1 MKRKLVALIVAI
13 MMIGSCMGAFAIT
26 PNVNDGVTLC
36 YDNGDLALI
45 EAGIAQYYPTEQKM
59 VGYTI
64 KDGGIYMIVEE
75 TTYAL
80 DPADN
85 VAYMYAA
92 SDLYLTF
99 YASKSQADL
108 QAFLASVVISSTD
121 TKLVTVDADRVID
134 KNIEELLAKYPG
146 YEVKYEFKDK
156 DGNVTAVL
164 IGKDTDKGTVYVYAT
179 LSAST
184 VDQAPAGQPTTGPDA
199 FDLDYLQY
207 DDSVI
212 SAFAFKPEVFGNG
225 ITFSHK
231 NAKSL
236 FSMTVVYDSKVVI
249 QLRDQE
255 GRLYPVSGASY
266 NAADNGYVTTMKAG
280 ESKTFGWYGT
290 DGAGYH
296 KAGTLAKPAD
306 IWLDLNVTV
315 STQAKDLAGVA
326 LMSGRADMR
335 FDYKVSHGDAAH
347 NGNYSGNSG
356 STSPKTGDARMAY
369 LTLASLVVLAGV
381 AVVITR
387 KLRTNA

>member
-13 MMIGSCMGAFAIT
+13 MMIGSCVGAFAI
-26 PNVNDGVTLC
+26 DG
-36 YDNGDLALI
+36 NGTYEQKDITAIENALAT
-45 EAGIAQYYPTEQKM
+45 YYPAEQ
-59 VGYTI
+59 VIEGYTI
-64 KDGGIYMIVEE
+64 KDGGLWMIVKL
-75 TTYAL
+75 TTYSLRNSVAVGE
-80 DPADN
+80 PADADYVKYDN
-85 VAYMYAA
+85 DRTEA
-92 SDLYLTF
+92 SML
-99 YASKSQADL
+99 
-108 QAFLASVVISSTD
+108 AFLEKVVKEKT
-121 TKLVTVDADRVID
+121 TTEAVAVGATEVIA

-146 YEVKYEFKDK
+146 YSKVYEFKDK
-156 DGNVTAVL
+156 DGNVIAVL
-164 IGKDTDKGTVYVYAT
+164 LSNGKDYVYGK

-347 NGNYSGNSG
+347 DGNYSGNSN
-356 STSPKTGDARMAY
+356 SPKTGDARMAY

>member
-13 MMIGSCMGAFAIT
+13 MMIGSCVGAFAI
-26 PNVNDGVTLC
+26 DG
-36 YDNGDLALI
+36 NGTYEQKDITAIENALAT
-45 EAGIAQYYPTEQKM
+45 YYPAEQ
-59 VGYTI
+59 VIEGYTI
-64 KDGGIYMIVEE
+64 KDGGLWMIVKL
-75 TTYAL
+75 TTYSLRNSVAVGE
-80 DPADN
+80 PADADYVKYDN
-85 VAYMYAA
+85 DRTEA
-92 SDLYLTF
+92 SML
-99 YASKSQADL
+99 
-108 QAFLASVVISSTD
+108 AFLEKVVKEKT
-121 TKLVTVDADRVID
+121 TTEAVAVGATEVIA
-134 KNIEELLAKYPG
+134 KNVEELLAKYPG
-146 YEVKYEFKDK
+146 YHEAYRFTDD
-156 DGNVTAVL
+156 DGNVLAVL
-164 IGKDTDKGTVYVYAT
+164 LYNGKDYVYGK

-315 STQAKDLAGVA
+315 STQAKDLDGVA

>member
-13 MMIGSCMGAFAIT
+13 MMIGSCVGAFAI
-26 PNVNDGVTLC
+26 DG
-36 YDNGDLALI
+36 NGTYEQKDITAIENALAT
-45 EAGIAQYYPTEQKM
+45 YYPAEQ
-59 VGYTI
+59 VIEGYTI
-64 KDGGIYMIVEE
+64 KDGGLWMIVKL
-75 TTYAL
+75 TTYSLRNSVAVGE
-80 DPADN
+80 PADADYVKYDN
-85 VAYMYAA
+85 DRTEA
-92 SDLYLTF
+92 SML
-99 YASKSQADL
+99 
-108 QAFLASVVISSTD
+108 AFLEKVVKEKT
-121 TKLVTVDADRVID
+121 TTEAVAVGATEVIG
-134 KNIEELLAKYPG
+134 NSIAELEAKYPG
-146 YEVKYEFKDK
+146 YTKVYDFKDK
-156 DGNVTAVL
+156 DGNVIAVL
-164 IGKDTDKGTVYVYAT
+164 LSNGKDYVYGK

-335 FDYKVSHGDAAH
+335 FDYKVSHGDNAH

>member
-13 MMIGSCMGAFAIT
+13 MMIGSCVGAFALT
-26 PNVNDGVTLC
+26 HDDK
-36 YDNGDLALI
+36 YDADDIAIIN
-45 EAGIAQYYPTEQKM
+45 AGIAQYYPAEQKM
-59 VGYTI
+59 LGYVI
-64 KDGGIYMIVEE
+64 KDGGIWMIVEE
-75 TTYAL
+75 TPYVYKDGAGVAEGQ
-80 DPADN
+80 PA
-85 VAYMYAA
+85 
-92 SDLYLTF
+92 SKLYQD
-99 YASKSQADL
+99 YYDSKSQADL
-108 QAFLASVVISSTD
+108 QLFLASVMELSKTAKTEFVNVNATEVIGNSI
-121 TKLVTVDADRVID
+121 A
-134 KNIEELLAKYPG
+134 ELEAKYPG
-146 YEVKYEFKDK
+146 YSKVYEFKDK
-156 DGNVTAVL
+156 DGNVIAVL
-164 IGKDTDKGTVYVYAT
+164 LSNGKDYVYGK

-199 FDLDYLQY
+199 FDLDYLRY

-225 ITFSHK
+225 VTFSHK
-231 NAKSL
+231 KAKSL

-306 IWLDLNVTV
+306 IWLNLEVAV
-315 STQAKDLAGVA
+315 STQAKDLSGVA
-326 LMSGRADMR
+326 LMSGTADMR
-335 FDYKVSHGDAAH
+335 FDYKVSHGDDAH

>member
-13 MMIGSCMGAFAIT
+13 MMIGSCVGAFALT
-26 PNVNDGVTLC
+26 HDGK
-36 YDNGDLALI
+36 YDADDIAIIN
-45 EAGIAQYYPTEQKM
+45 AGIAQYYPAEQKM
-59 VGYTI
+59 LGYVI
-64 KDGGIYMIVEE
+64 KDGGIWMIVEE
-75 TTYAL
+75 TPYVLKSSAGVAL
-80 DPADN
+80 GA
-85 VAYMYAA
+85 AA
-92 SDLYLTF
+92 SDLYKD
-99 YASKSQADL
+99 YDASKSQADL
-108 QAFLASVVISSTD
+108 QLFLASVVELSKT
-121 TKLVTVDADRVID
+121 TNTEFVNVNATEVIA

-146 YEVKYEFKDK
+146 YSKVYEFKDK
-156 DGNVTAVL
+156 DGNVIAVL
-164 IGKDTDKGTVYVYAT
+164 LSNGKDYVYGT

-335 FDYKVSHGDAAH
+335 FDYKVSHGDNAH

>member
-13 MMIGSCMGAFAIT
+13 MMIGSCVGAFALT
-26 PNVNDGVTLC
+26 HDGK
-36 YDNGDLALI
+36 YDADDIAI
-45 EAGIAQYYPTEQKM
+45 IKAGIAQYYPAEQKM
-59 VGYTI
+59 LGYVI
-64 KDGGIYMIVEE
+64 KDGGIWMIVEE
-75 TTYAL
+75 TPYVYKDGAGVTPGA
-80 DPADN
+80 
-85 VAYMYAA
+85 AA
-92 SDLYLTF
+92 SDLYKD
-99 YASKSQADL
+99 YDESKSQADL
-108 QAFLASVVISSTD
+108 QLFLASVMELSKTTKTEFVNVNATEVIGNSI
-121 TKLVTVDADRVID
+121 A
-134 KNIEELLAKYPG
+134 ELEAKYPG
-146 YEVKYEFKDK
+146 YSKVYEFKDK

-164 IGKDTDKGTVYVYAT
+164 LSNGKDYVYGT

-225 ITFSHK
+225 IPFSHK

-315 STQAKDLAGVA
+315 STQAKDLNGAA

-335 FDYKVSHGDAAH
+335 FDYKVSHGDDAH

>member
-13 MMIGSCMGAFAIT
+13 MMVGSCVGAFAI
-26 PNVNDGVTLC
+26 DG
-36 YDNGDLALI
+36 NGTYEQKDITAIENALAT
-45 EAGIAQYYPTEQKM
+45 YYPAEQ
-59 VGYTI
+59 VIEGYTI
-64 KDGGIYMIVEE
+64 KDGGLWMIVKL
-75 TTYAL
+75 TTYSLRNSVAVGE
-80 DPADN
+80 PADADYVKYDN
-85 VAYMYAA
+85 DRTEA
-92 SDLYLTF
+92 SML
-99 YASKSQADL
+99 
-108 QAFLASVVISSTD
+108 AFLEKVVKEKT
-121 TKLVTVDADRVID
+121 TTEAVAVGATEVIA

-146 YEVKYEFKDK
+146 YSKVYEFKDK

-164 IGKDTDKGTVYVYAT
+164 LSNGKDYVYGT

-315 STQAKDLAGVA
+315 STQAKDLDGVA

-335 FDYKVSHGDAAH
+335 FDYKVSHGDNAH

>member
-13 MMIGSCMGAFAIT
+13 MMIGSCVGAFAI
-26 PNVNDGVTLC
+26 DG
-36 YDNGDLALI
+36 NGTYEQKDITAIENALAT
-45 EAGIAQYYPTEQKM
+45 YYPAEQ
-59 VGYTI
+59 VIEGYTI
-64 KDGGIYMIVEE
+64 KDGGLWMIVKL
-75 TTYAL
+75 TTYSLRNSVAVGE
-80 DPADN
+80 PADADYVKYDN
-85 VAYMYAA
+85 DRTEA
-92 SDLYLTF
+92 SML
-99 YASKSQADL
+99 
-108 QAFLASVVISSTD
+108 AFLEKVVKEKT
-121 TKLVTVDADRVID
+121 TTEAVAVGATEVIA
-134 KNIEELLAKYPG
+134 KNVEELLAKYPG
-146 YEVKYEFKDK
+146 YHEAYRFTDD
-156 DGNVTAVL
+156 DGNVLAVL
-164 IGKDTDKGTVYVYAT
+164 LYNGKDYVYGK

>member
-13 MMIGSCMGAFAIT
+13 MMIGSCVGAFAI
-26 PNVNDGVTLC
+26 DG
-36 YDNGDLALI
+36 NGTYEQKDITAIENALAT
-45 EAGIAQYYPTEQKM
+45 YYPAEQ
-59 VGYTI
+59 VIEGYTI
-64 KDGGIYMIVEE
+64 KDGGLWMIVKL
-75 TTYAL
+75 TTYSLRNSVAVGE
-80 DPADN
+80 PADADYVKYDN
-85 VAYMYAA
+85 DRTEA
-92 SDLYLTF
+92 SML
-99 YASKSQADL
+99 
-108 QAFLASVVISSTD
+108 AFLEKVVKEKT
-121 TKLVTVDADRVID
+121 TTEAVAVGATEVIA

-146 YEVKYEFKDK
+146 YSKVYEFKDK
-156 DGNVTAVL
+156 DGNVIAVL
-164 IGKDTDKGTVYVYAT
+164 LSNGKDYVYGK

-347 NGNYSGNSG
+347 DGNYSGNSG

>member
-13 MMIGSCMGAFAIT
+13 MMIGSCVGAFALT
-26 PNVNDGVTLC
+26 HDGK
-36 YDNGDLALI
+36 YDADDIAI
-45 EAGIAQYYPTEQKM
+45 IKAGIAQYYPAEQKM
-59 VGYTI
+59 LGYVI
-64 KDGGIYMIVEE
+64 KDGGIWMIVEE
-75 TTYAL
+75 TPYVYKDGAGVAEGQ
-80 DPADN
+80 PA
-85 VAYMYAA
+85 
-92 SDLYLTF
+92 SKLYQD
-99 YASKSQADL
+99 YYDSKSQADL
-108 QAFLASVVISSTD
+108 QLFLASVMELSKTAKTEFVNVNATEVIGNSI
-121 TKLVTVDADRVID
+121 A
-134 KNIEELLAKYPG
+134 ELEAKYPG
-146 YEVKYEFKDK
+146 YSKVYEFKDK
-156 DGNVTAVL
+156 DGNVIAVL
-164 IGKDTDKGTVYVYAT
+164 LSNGKDYVYGK

-199 FDLDYLQY
+199 FDLDYLRY

-225 ITFSHK
+225 VTFSHK

-306 IWLDLNVTV
+306 IWLNLEVAV
-315 STQAKDLAGVA
+315 STQAKDLSGVA
-326 LMSGRADMR
+326 LMSGTAAMR
-335 FDYKVSHGDAAH
+335 FDYKVSHGDDAH

>member
-13 MMIGSCMGAFAIT
+13 MMIGSCMGAFAMT
-26 PNVNDGVTLC
+26 ANGSGVQC
-36 YDNGDLALI
+36 YDADDLKI
-45 EAGIAQYYPTEQKM
+45 INAGLAQYYPTEQKM

-64 KDGGIYMIVEE
+64 KDGGIYMIMEE

-80 DPADN
+80 DDADMVW
-85 VAYMYAA
+85 VAYAA
-92 SDLYLTF
+92 SPLYQTY
-99 YASKSQADL
+99 YASKTQADL

-121 TKLVTVDADRVID
+121 TKLVEVNADKVIA
-134 KNIEELLAKYPG
+134 KNIDELLAQYPG
-146 YEVKYEFKDK
+146 YSEAYRFTDSNN
-156 DGNVTAVL
+156 NVTAVL
-164 IGKDTDKGTVYVYAT
+164 LYNATTGAYVYAT

-184 VDQAPAGQPTTGPDA
+184 VDQDPIGQPTTGPDA

-255 GRLYPVSGASY
+255 GRLYPVSGATY

-296 KAGTLAKPAD
+296 AAGTLADPAD

-315 STQAKDLAGVA
+315 STQAKDLSGVA

-335 FDYKVSHGDAAH
+335 FDYIVSHGDAAH
-347 NGNYSGNSG
+347 DGNYSGNSG
-356 STSPKTGDARMAY
+356 SSSPKTGDARMAY

>member
-1 MKRKLVALIVAI
+1 M
-13 MMIGSCMGAFAIT
+13 
-26 PNVNDGVTLC
+26 
-36 YDNGDLALI
+36 
-45 EAGIAQYYPTEQKM
+45 
-59 VGYTI
+59 
-64 KDGGIYMIVEE
+64 
-75 TTYAL
+75 
-80 DPADN
+80 
-85 VAYMYAA
+85 
-92 SDLYLTF
+92 
-99 YASKSQADL
+99 
-108 QAFLASVVISSTD
+108 
-121 TKLVTVDADRVID
+121 
-134 KNIEELLAKYPG
+134 
-146 YEVKYEFKDK
+146 
-156 DGNVTAVL
+156 TAVL
-164 IGKDTDKGTVYVYAT
+164 LYNATTGAYVYAT

-184 VDQAPAGQPTTGPDA
+184 VNPDPEGQPTTGPDA
-199 FDLDYLQY
+199 FELDYLQY

-296 KAGTLAKPAD
+296 KAGTLANPAD

-315 STQAKDLAGVA
+315 STQAKDLDGVA

-335 FDYKVSHGDAAH
+335 FDYKASHGDAAH
-347 NGNYSGNSG
+347 DGNYSGNSG

-381 AVVITR
+381 AVIITR

>member
-26 PNVNDGVTLC
+26 PNVNDGVTPC

-45 EAGIAQYYPTEQKM
+45 AAGIAQYYPTEQKM

-92 SDLYLTF
+92 SDLYQTF

-108 QAFLASVVISSTD
+108 QAFLASVVISSTN
-121 TKLVTVDADRVID
+121 TKLVEVNADKVIA
-134 KNIEELLAKYPG
+134 KNIEELEAKYPG
-146 YEVKYEFKDK
+146 YDAVYSFRDSNN
-156 DGNVTAVL
+156 NVIAVL
-164 IGKDTDKGTVYVYAT
+164 LHNATTGAYVYAT

-315 STQAKDLAGVA
+315 STQAKDLDGVA

>member
-13 MMIGSCMGAFAIT
+13 MMIGSCVGAFAI
-26 PNVNDGVTLC
+26 DG
-36 YDNGDLALI
+36 NGTYEQKDITAIENALAT
-45 EAGIAQYYPTEQKM
+45 YYPAEQ
-59 VGYTI
+59 VIEGYTI
-64 KDGGIYMIVEE
+64 KDGGLWMIVKL
-75 TTYAL
+75 TTYSLRNSVAVGE
-80 DPADN
+80 PADADYVKYDN
-85 VAYMYAA
+85 DRTEA
-92 SDLYLTF
+92 SML
-99 YASKSQADL
+99 
-108 QAFLASVVISSTD
+108 AFLEKVVKEKT
-121 TKLVTVDADRVID
+121 TTEAVAVGATEVIA
-134 KNIEELLAKYPG
+134 KNVEELLAKYPG
-146 YEVKYEFKDK
+146 YHEAYRFTDD
-156 DGNVTAVL
+156 DGNVLAVL
-164 IGKDTDKGTVYVYAT
+164 LYNGKDYVYGK

-326 LMSGRADMR
+326 LMSGRADMW
-335 FDYKVSHGDAAH
+335 FDYKVSHGDNAH

>member
-13 MMIGSCMGAFAIT
+13 MMIGSCVGAFALT
-26 PNVNDGVTLC
+26 HDDK
-36 YDNGDLALI
+36 YDADDIAIIN
-45 EAGIAQYYPTEQKM
+45 AGIAQYYPAEQKM
-59 VGYTI
+59 LGYVI
-64 KDGGIYMIVEE
+64 KDGGIWMIVEE
-75 TTYAL
+75 TPYVYKDGAGVAEGQ
-80 DPADN
+80 PA
-85 VAYMYAA
+85 
-92 SDLYLTF
+92 SKLYQD
-99 YASKSQADL
+99 YYDSKSQADL
-108 QAFLASVVISSTD
+108 QLFLASVMELSKTAKTEFVNVNATEVIGNSI
-121 TKLVTVDADRVID
+121 A
-134 KNIEELLAKYPG
+134 ELEAKYPG
-146 YEVKYEFKDK
+146 YSKVYEFKDK
-156 DGNVTAVL
+156 DGNVIAVL
-164 IGKDTDKGTVYVYAT
+164 LSNGKDYVYGK

-199 FDLDYLQY
+199 FDLDYLRY

-225 ITFSHK
+225 VTFSHK
-231 NAKSL
+231 KAKSL

-306 IWLDLNVTV
+306 IWLNLNVTV
-315 STQAKDLAGVA
+315 STQAKDLSGVA
-326 LMSGRADMR
+326 LMSGTADMR
-335 FDYKVSHGDAAH
+335 FDYKVSHGDDAH

>member
-13 MMIGSCMGAFAIT
+13 MMIGSCVGAFAI
-26 PNVNDGVTLC
+26 DG
-36 YDNGDLALI
+36 NGTYEQKDITAIENALAT
-45 EAGIAQYYPTEQKM
+45 YYPAEQ
-59 VGYTI
+59 VIEGYTI
-64 KDGGIYMIVEE
+64 KDGGLWMIVKL
-75 TTYAL
+75 TTYSLRNSVAVGE
-80 DPADN
+80 PADADYVKYDN
-85 VAYMYAA
+85 DRTEA
-92 SDLYLTF
+92 SML
-99 YASKSQADL
+99 
-108 QAFLASVVISSTD
+108 AFLEKVVKEKT
-121 TKLVTVDADRVID
+121 TTEAVAVGATEVIA
-134 KNIEELLAKYPG
+134 KNVEELLAKYPG
-146 YEVKYEFKDK
+146 YHEAYRFTDD
-156 DGNVTAVL
+156 DGNVLAVL
-164 IGKDTDKGTVYVYAT
+164 LYNGKDYVYGK

-315 STQAKDLAGVA
+315 STQAKDLDGVA

-335 FDYKVSHGDAAH
+335 FDYKVSHGDNAH

>member
-13 MMIGSCMGAFAIT
+13 MMIGSCVGAFAI
-26 PNVNDGVTLC
+26 DG
-36 YDNGDLALI
+36 NGNY
-45 EAGIAQYYPTEQKM
+45 EADDIAVIKNAFAANYSTEQ
-59 VGYTI
+59 VIQGYTI
-64 KDGGIYMIVEE
+64 KDGGLWMIVTVTEYSLPGKVAVGE
-75 TTYAL
+75 
-80 DPADN
+80 PADA
-85 VAYMYAA
+85 AYAKY
-92 SDLYLTF
+92 
-99 YASKSQADL
+99 
-108 QAFLASVVISSTD
+108 
-121 TKLVTVDADRVID
+121 DADRTNASMLAFLKKVVQVETTTEAVAVGATEVIA

-146 YEVKYEFKDK
+146 YSKVYEFKDK

-164 IGKDTDKGTVYVYAT
+164 LKKGKDYVYGT

-184 VDQAPAGQPTTGPDA
+184 VDQDPIGQPTTGPDA

-335 FDYKVSHGDAAH
+335 FDYKVSHGDDAH

>member
-13 MMIGSCMGAFAIT
+13 MMIGSCVGAFALT
-26 PNVNDGVTLC
+26 HDDK
-36 YDNGDLALI
+36 YDADDIAIIN
-45 EAGIAQYYPTEQKM
+45 AGIAQYYPAEQKM
-59 VGYTI
+59 LGYVI
-64 KDGGIYMIVEE
+64 KDGGIWMIVEE
-75 TTYAL
+75 TPYVYKDGAGVAEGQ
-80 DPADN
+80 PA
-85 VAYMYAA
+85 
-92 SDLYLTF
+92 SKLYQD
-99 YASKSQADL
+99 YYDSKSQADL
-108 QAFLASVVISSTD
+108 QLFLASVMELSKTAKTEFVNVNATEVIGNSI
-121 TKLVTVDADRVID
+121 A
-134 KNIEELLAKYPG
+134 ELEAKYPG
-146 YEVKYEFKDK
+146 YSKVYEFKDK
-156 DGNVTAVL
+156 DGNVIAVL
-164 IGKDTDKGTVYVYAT
+164 LSNGKDYVYGK

-199 FDLDYLQY
+199 FDLDYLRY

-225 ITFSHK
+225 VTFSHK
-231 NAKSL
+231 KAKSL

-306 IWLDLNVTV
+306 IWLNLNVTV
-315 STQAKDLAGVA
+315 STQAKDLSGVA
-326 LMSGRADMR
+326 LMSGTAAMR
-335 FDYKVSHGDAAH
+335 FDYKVSHGDDAH

>member
-1 MKRKLVALIVAI
+1 MKRKLIALIVAI
-13 MMIGSCMGAFAIT
+13 MMVGSCMGAFAVTNSKYDVGDI
-26 PNVNDGVTLC
+26 PDIQNAFAVN
-36 YDNGDLALI
+36 
-45 EAGIAQYYPTEQKM
+45 YPAEQ
-59 VGYTI
+59 VIQGYTI
-64 KDGGIYMIVEE
+64 KDGGLWMIV
-75 TTYAL
+75 TTTEYAL
-80 DPADN
+80 SN
-85 VAYMYAA
+85 KVKEGKEI
-92 SDLYLTF
+92 SDEYRTY
-99 YASKSQADL
+99 YASKAEADML
-108 QAFLASVVISSTD
+108 AFLETVV
-121 TKLVTVDADRVID
+121 TKKEPVTTAGAVGATEVIA

-146 YEVKYEFKDK
+146 YSKVYEFKDK

-164 IGKDTDKGTVYVYAT
+164 LNKGKDYVYGT

-335 FDYKVSHGDAAH
+335 FDYKASHGDAAH
-347 NGNYSGNSG
+347 DGNYSGNSN
-356 STSPKTGDARMAY
+356 SPKTGDARMAY

>member
-13 MMIGSCMGAFAIT
+13 MMVGSCVGAFAIDG
-26 PNVNDGVTLC
+26 NDT
-36 YDNGDLALI
+36 YEQKDITAIENALAT
-45 EAGIAQYYPTEQKM
+45 YYPAEQ
-59 VGYTI
+59 VIEGYTI
-64 KDGGIYMIVEE
+64 KDGGLWMIVKL
-75 TTYAL
+75 TTYSLRNSVAVGE
-80 DPADN
+80 PADADYVKYDN
-85 VAYMYAA
+85 DRTEA
-92 SDLYLTF
+92 SML
-99 YASKSQADL
+99 
-108 QAFLASVVISSTD
+108 AFLEKVVKEKT
-121 TKLVTVDADRVID
+121 TTEAVAVGATEVIA
-134 KNIEELLAKYPG
+134 KNIDELKAKYPG
-146 YEVKYEFKDK
+146 YDEEYQFKDK
-156 DGNVTAVL
+156 DGNVIAVL
-164 IGKDTDKGTVYVYAT
+164 LSNGKDYVYGK

-184 VDQAPAGQPTTGPDA
+184 VDQPPVGQPTTGPDA

-315 STQAKDLAGVA
+315 STQAKDLNGAA
-326 LMSGRADMR
+326 LMSGKADMR

-347 NGNYSGNSG
+347 DGNYSGNSG

>member
-13 MMIGSCMGAFAIT
+13 MMVGSCVGAFAI
-26 PNVNDGVTLC
+26 DG
-36 YDNGDLALI
+36 NGTYEQKDITAIENALAT
-45 EAGIAQYYPTEQKM
+45 YYPAEQ
-59 VGYTI
+59 VIEGYTI
-64 KDGGIYMIVEE
+64 KDGGLWMIVKL
-75 TTYAL
+75 TTYSLRNSVAVGE
-80 DPADN
+80 PADADYVKYDN
-85 VAYMYAA
+85 DRTEA
-92 SDLYLTF
+92 SML
-99 YASKSQADL
+99 
-108 QAFLASVVISSTD
+108 AFLEKVVKEKT
-121 TKLVTVDADRVID
+121 TTEAVAVGATEVIA

-146 YEVKYEFKDK
+146 YSKVYEFKDK

-164 IGKDTDKGTVYVYAT
+164 LSNGKDYVYGT

-315 STQAKDLAGVA
+315 STQAKDLNGAA

-335 FDYKVSHGDAAH
+335 FDYIVKHGDAAH

-356 STSPKTGDARMAY
+356 SNSPKTGDARMAY

>member
-13 MMIGSCMGAFAIT
+13 MMVGSCVGAFAI
-26 PNVNDGVTLC
+26 DG
-36 YDNGDLALI
+36 NGTYEQKDITAIENALAT
-45 EAGIAQYYPTEQKM
+45 YYPAEQ
-59 VGYTI
+59 VIEGYTI
-64 KDGGIYMIVEE
+64 KDGGLWMIVKL
-75 TTYAL
+75 TTYSLRNSVAVGE
-80 DPADN
+80 PADADYVKYDN
-85 VAYMYAA
+85 DRTEA
-92 SDLYLTF
+92 SML
-99 YASKSQADL
+99 
-108 QAFLASVVISSTD
+108 AFLEKVVKEKT
-121 TKLVTVDADRVID
+121 TTEAVAVGATEVIA
-134 KNIEELLAKYPG
+134 KNVEELLAKYPG
-146 YEVKYEFKDK
+146 YHEAYRFTDD
-156 DGNVTAVL
+156 DGNVLAVL
-164 IGKDTDKGTVYVYAT
+164 LYNGKDYVYGK

>member
-13 MMIGSCMGAFAIT
+13 MMIGSCVGAFAI
-26 PNVNDGVTLC
+26 DG
-36 YDNGDLALI
+36 NGTYEQKDITAIENALAT
-45 EAGIAQYYPTEQKM
+45 YYPAEQ
-59 VGYTI
+59 VIEGYTI
-64 KDGGIYMIVEE
+64 KDGGLWMIVKL
-75 TTYAL
+75 TTYSLRNSVAVGE
-80 DPADN
+80 PADADYVKYDN
-85 VAYMYAA
+85 DRTEA
-92 SDLYLTF
+92 SML
-99 YASKSQADL
+99 
-108 QAFLASVVISSTD
+108 AFLEKVVKEKT
-121 TKLVTVDADRVID
+121 TTEAVAVGATEVIA

-146 YEVKYEFKDK
+146 YHEAYRFTDD
-156 DGNVTAVL
+156 DGNVLAVL
-164 IGKDTDKGTVYVYAT
+164 LYNGKDYVYGK

-266 NAADNGYVTTMKAG
+266 KAADNGYVTTMKAG

-296 KAGTLAKPAD
+296 KAGTLAKPAN

-347 NGNYSGNSG
+347 DGNYSGNSG

>member
-13 MMIGSCMGAFAIT
+13 MMIGSCVGAFAI
-26 PNVNDGVTLC
+26 DG
-36 YDNGDLALI
+36 NGTYEQKDITAIENALAT
-45 EAGIAQYYPTEQKM
+45 YYPAEQ
-59 VGYTI
+59 VIEGYTI
-64 KDGGIYMIVEE
+64 KDGGLWMIVKL
-75 TTYAL
+75 TTYSLRNSVAVGE
-80 DPADN
+80 PADADYVKYDN
-85 VAYMYAA
+85 DRTEA
-92 SDLYLTF
+92 SML
-99 YASKSQADL
+99 
-108 QAFLASVVISSTD
+108 AFLEKVVKEKT
-121 TKLVTVDADRVID
+121 TTEAVAVGATEVIA

-146 YEVKYEFKDK
+146 YSKVYEFKDK

-164 IGKDTDKGTVYVYAT
+164 LSNGKDYVYGT

-231 NAKSL
+231 KAKSL

>member
-13 MMIGSCMGAFAIT
+13 MMIGSCVGAFAI
-26 PNVNDGVTLC
+26 DRR
-36 YDNGDLALI
+36 DNYEQKDITAIENALAT
-45 EAGIAQYYPTEQKM
+45 YYPAEQ
-59 VGYTI
+59 VIEGYTI
-64 KDGGIYMIVEE
+64 KDGGLWMIVKL
-75 TTYAL
+75 TTYSLRNSVAVGE
-80 DPADN
+80 PADADYVKYDN
-85 VAYMYAA
+85 DRTEA
-92 SDLYLTF
+92 SML
-99 YASKSQADL
+99 
-108 QAFLASVVISSTD
+108 AFLEKVVKEKT
-121 TKLVTVDADRVID
+121 TTEAVAVDADRVIE
-134 KNIEELLAKYPG
+134 KNIDELLAKYPG
-146 YEVKYEFKDK
+146 YSKVYEFKDSA
-156 DGNVTAVL
+156 GNVTAVL
-164 IGKDTDKGTVYVYAT
+164 LSNNATPPKYVYAT

-347 NGNYSGNSG
+347 DGNYSGNSG

>member
-13 MMIGSCMGAFAIT
+13 MMIGSCVGAFAI
-26 PNVNDGVTLC
+26 DG
-36 YDNGDLALI
+36 NGTYEQKDITAIENALAT
-45 EAGIAQYYPTEQKM
+45 YYPAEQ
-59 VGYTI
+59 VIEGYTI
-64 KDGGIYMIVEE
+64 KDGGLWMIVKL
-75 TTYAL
+75 TTYSLRNSVAVGE
-80 DPADN
+80 PADADYVKYDN
-85 VAYMYAA
+85 DRTEA
-92 SDLYLTF
+92 SML
-99 YASKSQADL
+99 
-108 QAFLASVVISSTD
+108 AFLEKVVKEKT
-121 TKLVTVDADRVID
+121 TTEAVAVGATEVIA

-146 YEVKYEFKDK
+146 YSKVYEFKDK

-164 IGKDTDKGTVYVYAT
+164 LSNGKDYVYGT

-315 STQAKDLAGVA
+315 STQAKDLNGAA
-326 LMSGRADMR
+326 LMSGKADMR

>member
-13 MMIGSCMGAFAIT
+13 MMIGSCVGAFALT
-26 PNVNDGVTLC
+26 QDGK
-36 YDNGDLALI
+36 YDDRD
-45 EAGIAQYYPTEQKM
+45 IADIKNAMATYYPAEQ
-59 VGYTI
+59 VIEGYTI
-64 KDGGIYMIVEE
+64 KDGGLWMIV
-75 TTYAL
+75 TTTEYAL
-80 DPADN
+80 SNKVKADKD
-85 VAYMYAA
+85 A
-92 SDLYLTF
+92 SAEYKT
-99 YASKSQADL
+99 YWNSQAESDML
-108 QAFLASVVISSTD
+108 AFLATVVD
-121 TKLVTVDADRVID
+121 AKDPVTTAVAVNADRVIA

-146 YEVKYEFKDK
+146 YSKVYEFKDK

-164 IGKDTDKGTVYVYAT
+164 LSNNATPPKYVYAT

-335 FDYKVSHGDAAH
+335 FDYKVSHGDNAH
-347 NGNYSGNSG
+347 NGNYSGNSN
-356 STSPKTGDARMAY
+356 SPKTGDARMAY

>member
-13 MMIGSCMGAFAIT
+13 MMIGSCVGAFALT
-26 PNVNDGVTLC
+26 QDGK
-36 YDNGDLALI
+36 YDDRD
-45 EAGIAQYYPTEQKM
+45 IADIKNAMATYYPAEQ
-59 VGYTI
+59 VIEGYTI
-64 KDGGIYMIVEE
+64 KDGGLWMIV
-75 TTYAL
+75 TTTEYAL
-80 DPADN
+80 SNKVKADKD
-85 VAYMYAA
+85 A
-92 SDLYLTF
+92 SAEYKT
-99 YASKSQADL
+99 YWNSQAESDML
-108 QAFLASVVISSTD
+108 AFLATVVD
-121 TKLVTVDADRVID
+121 AKDPVTTAVAVNADRVIA

-146 YEVKYEFKDK
+146 YSKVYEFKDK

-164 IGKDTDKGTVYVYAT
+164 LSNNAT
-179 LSAST
+179 
-184 VDQAPAGQPTTGPDA
+184 PPTTGPDA

-335 FDYKVSHGDAAH
+335 FDYKVSHGDNAH

>member
-13 MMIGSCMGAFAIT
+13 MMVGSCMGAFAVTNSKYDAGDIT
-26 PNVNDGVTLC
+26 DIQNAFAINYP
-36 YDNGDLALI
+36 AEQAI
-45 EAGIAQYYPTEQKM
+45 E
-59 VGYTI
+59 GYTI
-64 KDGGIYMIVEE
+64 KDGGLWMIV
-75 TTYAL
+75 TTTEYAL
-80 DPADN
+80 SN
-85 VAYMYAA
+85 KVKEGKEI
-92 SDLYLTF
+92 SDEYRTY
-99 YASKSQADL
+99 YASKAEADML
-108 QAFLASVVISSTD
+108 AFLETVV
-121 TKLVTVDADRVID
+121 TKKEPVTTAVAVGATEVIA

-146 YEVKYEFKDK
+146 YSKVYEFKDK

-164 IGKDTDKGTVYVYAT
+164 LNKGKDYVYGT

-335 FDYKVSHGDAAH
+335 FDYKASHGDAAH
-347 NGNYSGNSG
+347 DGNYSGNSG

>member
-13 MMIGSCMGAFAIT
+13 MMIGSCVGAFALT
-26 PNVNDGVTLC
+26 HDDK
-36 YDNGDLALI
+36 YDADDIAIIN
-45 EAGIAQYYPTEQKM
+45 AGIAQYYPAEQKM
-59 VGYTI
+59 LGYVI
-64 KDGGIYMIVEE
+64 KDGGIWMIVEE
-75 TTYAL
+75 TPYVYKDGAGVAEGQ
-80 DPADN
+80 PA
-85 VAYMYAA
+85 
-92 SDLYLTF
+92 SKLYQD
-99 YASKSQADL
+99 YYDSKSQADL
-108 QAFLASVVISSTD
+108 QLFLASVMELSKTAKTEFVNVNATEVIGNSI
-121 TKLVTVDADRVID
+121 A
-134 KNIEELLAKYPG
+134 ELEAKYPG
-146 YEVKYEFKDK
+146 YSKVYEFKDK
-156 DGNVTAVL
+156 DGNVIAVL
-164 IGKDTDKGTVYVYAT
+164 LSNGKDYVYGK

-199 FDLDYLQY
+199 FDLDYLRY

-225 ITFSHK
+225 VTFSHK

-306 IWLDLNVTV
+306 IWLNLEVAV
-315 STQAKDLAGVA
+315 STQAKDLSGVA
-326 LMSGRADMR
+326 LMSGTAAMR
-335 FDYKVSHGDAAH
+335 FDYKVSHGDDAH
-347 NGNYSGNSG
+347 NGNYSGNIG

>member
-13 MMIGSCMGAFAIT
+13 MMIGSCVGAFAI
-26 PNVNDGVTLC
+26 DG
-36 YDNGDLALI
+36 NGTYEQKDITAIENALAT
-45 EAGIAQYYPTEQKM
+45 YYPAEQ
-59 VGYTI
+59 VIEGYTI
-64 KDGGIYMIVEE
+64 KDGGLWMIVKL
-75 TTYAL
+75 TTYSLRNSVAVGE
-80 DPADN
+80 PADADYVKYDN
-85 VAYMYAA
+85 DRTEA
-92 SDLYLTF
+92 SML
-99 YASKSQADL
+99 
-108 QAFLASVVISSTD
+108 AFLEKVVKEKT
-121 TKLVTVDADRVID
+121 TTEAVAVGATEVIA

-146 YEVKYEFKDK
+146 YSKVYEFKDK
-156 DGNVTAVL
+156 DGNVIAVL
-164 IGKDTDKGTVYVYAT
+164 LSNGKDYVYGK

-184 VDQAPAGQPTTGPDA
+184 VDLAPAGQPTTGPDA

-335 FDYKVSHGDAAH
+335 FDYKVSHGDNAH

>member
-13 MMIGSCMGAFAIT
+13 MMIGSCMGAFAMGT
-26 PNVNDGVTLC
+26 NPDGMDY
-36 YDNGDLALI
+36 YDADDMKVIA
-45 EAGIAQYYPTEQKM
+45 AGIAQYYPVEQKM
-59 VGYTI
+59 AGYTI
-64 KDGGIYMIVEE
+64 KDGGIYMILEE

-80 DPADN
+80 DPAKN
-85 VAYMYAA
+85 VKEWNPA
-92 SDLYLTF
+92 SDLYKTY

-108 QAFLASVVISSTD
+108 QAFLASVVISSTN
-121 TKLVTVDADRVID
+121 TKLEVVNADKVIA
-134 KNIEELLAKYPG
+134 KNIEELEAKYPG
-146 YEVKYEFKDK
+146 YEAKYEFKDK

-164 IGKDTDKGTVYVYAT
+164 LHNATTGAYVYAT

-335 FDYKVSHGDAAH
+335 FDYKVSHGDNAH

>member
-13 MMIGSCMGAFAIT
+13 MMIGSCVGAFAI
-26 PNVNDGVTLC
+26 DG
-36 YDNGDLALI
+36 NGTYEQKDITAIENALAT
-45 EAGIAQYYPTEQKM
+45 YYPAEQ
-59 VGYTI
+59 VIEGYTI
-64 KDGGIYMIVEE
+64 KDGGLWMIVKL
-75 TTYAL
+75 TTYSLRNSVAVGE
-80 DPADN
+80 PADADYVKYDN
-85 VAYMYAA
+85 DRTEA
-92 SDLYLTF
+92 SML
-99 YASKSQADL
+99 
-108 QAFLASVVISSTD
+108 AFLEKVVKEKT
-121 TKLVTVDADRVID
+121 TTEAVAVGATEVIA

-146 YEVKYEFKDK
+146 YSKVYEFKDK
-156 DGNVTAVL
+156 DGNVIAVL
-164 IGKDTDKGTVYVYAT
+164 LSNGKDYVYGT

-231 NAKSL
+231 KAKSL

-335 FDYKVSHGDAAH
+335 FDYKVSHGDNAH

>member
-13 MMIGSCMGAFAIT
+13 MMIGSCVGAFALT
-26 PNVNDGVTLC
+26 HDDK
-36 YDNGDLALI
+36 YDADDIAIIN
-45 EAGIAQYYPTEQKM
+45 AGIAQYYPAEQKM
-59 VGYTI
+59 LGYVI
-64 KDGGIYMIVEE
+64 KDGGIWMIVEE
-75 TTYAL
+75 TPYVYKDGAGVAEGQ
-80 DPADN
+80 PA
-85 VAYMYAA
+85 
-92 SDLYLTF
+92 SKLYQD
-99 YASKSQADL
+99 YYDSKSQADL
-108 QAFLASVVISSTD
+108 QLFLASVMELSKTAKTEFVNVNATEVIGNSI
-121 TKLVTVDADRVID
+121 A
-134 KNIEELLAKYPG
+134 ELEAKYPG
-146 YEVKYEFKDK
+146 YSKVYEFKDK
-156 DGNVTAVL
+156 DGNVIAVL
-164 IGKDTDKGTVYVYAT
+164 LSNGKDYVYGK

-199 FDLDYLQY
+199 FDLDYLRY

-225 ITFSHK
+225 VTFSHK

-315 STQAKDLAGVA
+315 STQAKDLNGAA

-335 FDYKVSHGDAAH
+335 FDYIVSHGDNAH
-347 NGNYSGNSG
+347 NGNYSGNSN
-356 STSPKTGDARMAY
+356 SPKTGDARMAY